1 MALLRRCIAVNAVMV
16 RDSPIKDNACKSAGD
31 SAQASGHGGCDIT
44 VAPIFKRHK
53 HHRAARTIVLGAIVV
68 LIAVAVILWVSALN
82 KQPNSTLSSVAPIA
96 SAVQSHH
103 RNIAYVDN
111 QLCLGCHQQQ
121 AQQWQQSH
129 HALAMASPTE
139 HSVRGDFHDTT
150 FVHQGIKSR
159 FFMRDGKYFVNTDGA
174 DGALADFEISYTFG
188 IEPLQQYLIALPGGR
203 LQPLQIAWDDVR
215 KRWFHLR
222 PDEQVPPGDVL
233 HWTGRYQT
241 ANTMCLSC
249 HTTGFEKKYD
259 ASSETFASRW
269 AEPNVSCQACHG
281 PGEEH
286 VRWAQA
292 AAKNISGNDVATTNF
307 GLTVNTRAL
316 NGPQKVDLCATC
328 HSRRSELDPEPIP
341 GAPRFDNYLP
351 LLLTDNLYH
360 ADGQQLDE
368 VFVDGSFRQSKM
380 YAHSVSC
387 TDCHNSHTGKLKL
400 EGNALCLQCHNPKGN
415 PLFATA
421 AGNYDSPAH
430 HFHQAGS
437 AGAQCVSCHMP
448 AKNYMQIQARPDHSI
463 RIPRPDLSIKIG
475 APNAC
480 NNCHSDKSPQWAAD
494 HVVAWYGAKPNRE
507 VHYGEIFAAA
517 RAGNSVV
524 PQLEQLVLD
533 LKYPAIVRATAV
545 HYLSDSELRHSA
557 GVGIDARVHA
567 TRDADPEVRAA
578 AAESLA
584 AIAPDQRL
592 RALAPLLSDPL
603 RAVRIAAANA
613 LSSIP
618 AEQMNTEQR
627 HDFDNAL
634 AEYIAAQKVALDMP
648 GAQFNLGV
656 VYQNTGKLDLAEQY
670 YLSALRIDPDFVPA
684 RSNLATLYNALSR
697 NDDAERV
704 LVEGLQR
711 QPRAGDLQYSLG
723 LLLAEEKRMAEA
735 ADALT
740 QAARLLPNN
749 ARVHYS
755 LGLALQHLN
764 RRKPAEAAL
773 LKAFELAPDDAA
785 IPYALA
791 IFYRQ
796 SGQYD
801 KARIW
806 TEKLQALAP
815 NDARSMR

>member
-1 MALLRRCIAVNAVMV
+1 
-16 RDSPIKDNACKSAGD
+16 
-31 SAQASGHGGCDIT
+31 
-44 VAPIFKRHK
+44 
-53 HHRAARTIVLGAIVV
+53 
-68 LIAVAVILWVSALN
+68 
-82 KQPNSTLSSVAPIA
+82 
-96 SAVQSHH
+96 
-103 RNIAYVDN
+103 
-111 QLCLGCHQQQ
+111 
-121 AQQWQQSH
+121 
-129 HALAMASPTE
+129 
-139 HSVRGDFHDTT
+139 
-150 FVHQGIKSR
+150 
-159 FFMRDGKYFVNTDGA
+159 
-174 DGALADFEISYTFG
+174 
-188 IEPLQQYLIALPGGR
+188 
-203 LQPLQIAWDDVR
+203 
-215 KRWFHLR
+215 
-222 PDEQVPPGDVL
+222 
-233 HWTGRYQT
+233 
-241 ANTMCLSC
+241 
-249 HTTGFEKKYD
+249 
-259 ASSETFASRW
+259 
-269 AEPNVSCQACHG
+269 
-281 PGEEH
+281 
-286 VRWAQA
+286 
-292 AAKNISGNDVATTNF
+292 
-307 GLTVNTRAL
+307 
-316 NGPQKVDLCATC
+316 
-328 HSRRSELDPEPIP
+328 
-341 GAPRFDNYLP
+341 
-351 LLLTDNLYH
+351 
-360 ADGQQLDE
+360 
-368 VFVDGSFRQSKM
+368 
-380 YAHSVSC
+380 
-387 TDCHNSHTGKLKL
+387 
-400 EGNALCLQCHNPKGN
+400 
-415 PLFATA
+415 
-421 AGNYDSPAH
+421 
-430 HFHQAGS
+430 
-437 AGAQCVSCHMP
+437 
-448 AKNYMQIQARPDHSI
+448 MQIQARPDHSI

-475 APNAC
+475 TPSAC

-517 RAGNSVV
+517 RAGDSVV

-545 HYLSDSELRHSA
+545 HYLSDSELHHSA

-592 RALAPLLSDPL
+592 RLLAPLLSDPL

-618 AEQMNTEQR
+618 TEQMNTEQR

-711 QPRAGDLQYSLG
+711 QPRTGDLQYSLG

-764 RRKPAEAAL
+764 RRKPAEVAL

-815 NDARSMR
+815 NDAQSIRLAP